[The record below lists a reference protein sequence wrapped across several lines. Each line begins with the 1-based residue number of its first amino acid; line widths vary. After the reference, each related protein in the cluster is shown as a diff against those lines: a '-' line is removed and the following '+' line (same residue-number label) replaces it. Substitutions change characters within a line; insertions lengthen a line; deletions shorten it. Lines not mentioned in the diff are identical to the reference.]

1 MESWEAYQMYLGLKL
16 HFNSDYDYVRY
27 GGKTSATKS
36 SFLKRKDR
44 NFFARVARKY
54 GESTK
59 DYYISNFV
67 KSPKG
72 WLGDFNEDNY
82 NQWKKYRQSLT
93 YNFINDMSV
102 VFMQVENFNSIFSC
116 QTGQHPVIL
125 RNYLAKRISLETM
138 VILQGLVGYVKQLDK
153 ELKDDLVWPDVRR
166 MVVKYGAFLNYDKEK
181 CRVQLLKLVKESFDG
196 DGRE

>member
-16 HFNSDYDYVRY
+16 HFNSDYDYIRY

-59 DYYISNFV
+59 DYFISNFV
-67 KSPKG
+67 CSPKG

-82 NQWKKYRQSLT
+82 NKSKKYRQSLT
-93 YNFINDMSV
+93 YNFISEMS
-102 VFMQVENFNSIFSC
+102 FLFSQVENFNSIFSC
-116 QTGQHPVIL
+116 NSGQHPVLL
-125 RNYLAKRISLETM
+125 RNYLAKRISLESM
-138 VILQGLVGYVKQLDK
+138 VILQGLVGFVKQFDK
-153 ELKDDLVWPDVRR
+153 ELKDDLVWPDSRR
-166 MVVKYGAFLNYDKEK
+166 LIVKYGAFLNYDSEK
-181 CRVQLLKLVKESFDG
+181 CRVQLIKLAKESFDG
-196 DGRE
+196 EGRE